1 MMKIVSLESLFLWC
15 TCSHEIIVPGM
26 ILFPESYRKAKTN
39 GESADIT

>member
-15 TCSHEIIVPGM
+15 TCSHEIIVSGT
-26 ILFPESYRKAKTN
+26 ILFSESYQKAKTN